1 MTFERIVRHTFDAIQ
16 FNGNNL
22 KEVYEFICENGG
34 NANDVTFEE
43 FQASCRPKEI
53 PLDVSSSI
61 EYYTLE
67 KEWKEKWKDVLDE
80 WRKFEDMHTYV
91 NMEDHPEIVPPEC
104 IKERN
109 LVRLY
114 SQDWRRDEL
123 YHFYLTDG
131 EFCRLV
137 GICVGDWFTTYGD
150 PVEHCSDE
158 GFKSL
163 CEDRGWKQV
172 E

>member
-61 EYYTLE
+61 ESYYLE
-67 KEWKEKWKDVLDE
+67 KNFKEKWKDELE
-80 WRKFEDMHTYV
+80 AWRKNFWED
-91 NMEDHPEIVPPEC
+91 ESKFLPPEC
-104 IKERN
+104 IEERRI
-109 LVRLY
+109 LKLY
-114 SQDWRRDEL
+114 QQDWRRNEL
-123 YHFYLTDG
+123 YHFYLNNGDY
-131 EFCRLV
+131 CRLI
-137 GICVGDWFTTYGD
+137 GICKGDWFTTYGN
-150 PVEHCSDE
+150 PVEHYRDK
-158 GFKSL
+158 GFKSFCEDKGYKL
-163 CEDRGWKQV
+163 CEEEK
-172 E
+172 